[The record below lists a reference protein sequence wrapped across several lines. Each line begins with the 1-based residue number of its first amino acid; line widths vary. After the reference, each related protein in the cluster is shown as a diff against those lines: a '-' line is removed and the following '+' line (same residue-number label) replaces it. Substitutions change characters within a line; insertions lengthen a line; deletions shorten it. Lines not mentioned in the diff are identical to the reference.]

1 MDTQNKY
8 SDPHERYH
16 KDGTG
21 EGNPGSIDP
30 NEIDR
35 DPPAKA
41 IREQEILQRNESAF
55 GINWS
60 LKASQEHIDDGITQI
75 DEETRQMLS
84 AKSDK
89 ENDTDDQNRID
100 ERDPDASSEDWDA
113 EKNRSGRNK

>member
-1 MDTQNKY
+1 MDTQNQY

-16 KDGTG
+16 KEGTG
-21 EGNPGSIDP
+21 EGDPGNIDP
-30 NEIDR
+30 REVDR

-41 IREQEILQRNESAF
+41 ISSEETLQRNESAF

-75 DEETRQMLS
+75 DDATKQMLTE
-84 AKSDK
+84 K
-89 ENDTDDQNRID
+89 ENDTDDQNRLD
-100 ERDPDASSEDWDA
+100 ARDREDSSEDWDA